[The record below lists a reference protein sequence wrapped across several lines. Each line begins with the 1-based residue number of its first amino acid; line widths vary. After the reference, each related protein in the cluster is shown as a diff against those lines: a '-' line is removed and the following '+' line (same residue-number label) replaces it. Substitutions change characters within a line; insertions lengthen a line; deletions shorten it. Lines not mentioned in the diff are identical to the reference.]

1 MLMKLTHG
9 LQMNIK
15 IKIKSMIKE
24 KFTVLSWAIPD
35 LKFPLLQQ
43 QQLDQQLVSTEKLKR
58 HEVKKVFFSFFFSL
72 QIF

>member
-1 MLMKLTHG
+1 
-9 LQMNIK
+9 
-15 IKIKSMIKE
+15 MIKE

-58 HEVKKVFFSFFFSL
+58 NEIKKVFFSFFFSL